1 MLEGFTSCLES
12 IWTLFLWGAVMFPV
26 RALVALITYFLGCI
40 NGAILISKHYLKEDV
55 RTRGSGNAGLT
66 NFYRNYGPKY
76 AALVLVLDAL
86 KMVAAV
92 VVSCFILRDWHP
104 VTKLFGGL
112 FCILG
117 HIFPATFHF
126 KGGKGILSGVT
137 LLFMLDWRVGLICLA
152 VFVILVAATRYISL
166 GSIVGSGIA
175 PFIFLV
181 FNWGSWLAL
190 ALLTLTAAL
199 LIWSHRGNIR
209 RLMNGTESKFSF
221 Q

>member
-1 MLEGFTSCLES
+1 MLENFVTGLSHMAF
-12 IWTLFLWGAVMFPV
+12 FFPIAAFV
-26 RALVALITYFLGCI
+26 GIISYFLGCI

-76 AALVLVLDAL
+76 AALVIALDAL

-92 VVSCFILRDWHP
+92 TVSCVIMGWDP
-104 VTKLFGGL
+104 VAKLIGGL
-112 FCILG
+112 FCTLG
-117 HIFPATFHF
+117 HIFPVTFHF

-137 LLFMLDWRVGLICLA
+137 LLFMLDWRVGLICLS

-166 GSIVGSGIA
+166 GSIVGASIA
-175 PFIFLV
+175 PFVFLM
-181 FNWGSWLAL
+181 FYWGSWWSF

-199 LIWSHRGNIR
+199 LIWSHRTNIR
-209 RLMNGTESKFSF
+209 RLLNGTESKFSF
-221 Q
+221 R

>member
-1 MLEGFTSCLES
+1 MFGQLFPGGFGLLS
-12 IWTLFLWGAVMFPV
+12 
-26 RALVALITYFLGCI
+26 LVLSVVIAYFCGCV

-92 VVSCFILRDWHP
+92 VIACLILGWGHVP
-104 VTKLFGGL
+104 KLIGGL

-117 HIFPATFHF
+117 HIFPVTFRF

-137 LLFMLDWRVGLICLA
+137 LLFMLDWRVGLICLI

-166 GSIVGSGIA
+166 GSIVGSGLA
-175 PFIFLV
+175 PFAFLV
-181 FNWGSWLAL
+181 FNWGSWWAL

-199 LIWSHRGNIR
+199 LVWSHRSNIV
-209 RLMNGTESKFSF
+209 RLVSGTESKFSF

>member
-1 MLEGFTSCLES
+1 MLEVQEMLNNFGAWLAWM
-12 IWTLFLWGAVMFPV
+12 IFLSPLALLAAVI
-26 RALVALITYFLGCI
+26 AYFCGCI

-76 AALVLVLDAL
+76 AALVIVLDAL

-92 VVSCFILRDWHP
+92 VISCLILSWEP
-104 VTKLFGGL
+104 VPKLIGGL

-117 HIFPATFHF
+117 HIFPVTFRF

-137 LLFMLDWRVGLICLA
+137 LLFMLDWRVGLICLS
-152 VFVILVAATRYISL
+152 VFVILVAVTRYISL
-166 GSIVGSGIA
+166 GSIVGAGLA
-175 PFIFLV
+175 PFVFLV
-181 FNWGSWLAL
+181 FNWGAWWAF
-190 ALLTLTAAL
+190 ALLTVTAAL
-199 LIWSHRGNIR
+199 LVWSHRTNIR
-209 RLMNGTESKFSF
+209 RLLNGTESKFTF

>member
-1 MLEGFTSCLES
+1 MWENFVTALSFTVIL
-12 IWTLFLWGAVMFPV
+12 FPV
-26 RALVALITYFLGCI
+26 IALAALISYFLGCI

-76 AALVLVLDAL
+76 AALVIALDAL

-92 VVSCFILRDWHP
+92 VISCLIFRAWHP
-104 VTKLFGGL
+104 VAKLIGGL

-117 HIFPATFHF
+117 HIFPVTFHF

-137 LLFMLDWRVGLICLA
+137 LLFMLDWRVGLICLS

-166 GSIVGSGIA
+166 GSIVGAGLA
-175 PFIFLV
+175 PFVFLM
-181 FNWGSWLAL
+181 FYWGNWWSF

-199 LIWSHRGNIR
+199 LIWSHRTNIR
-209 RLMNGTESKFSF
+209 RLLKGTESKFSF
-221 Q
+221 R

>member
-1 MLEGFTSCLES
+1 MLIKAL
-12 IWTLFLWGAVMFPV
+12 LAAVI
-26 RALVALITYFLGCI
+26 AYFCGCI

-66 NFYRNYGPKY
+66 NFYRNYGAKY

-92 VVSCFILRDWHP
+92 LIACAILGNTP
-104 VTKLFGGL
+104 FVKLFGGF
-112 FCILG
+112 FCALG
-117 HIFPATFHF
+117 HIFPATFRF

-137 LLFMLDWRVGLICLA
+137 LLFTLDWRVGLICLG

-175 PFIFLV
+175 PFVFLA
-181 FNWGSWLAL
+181 FYWGHWWSFAI
-190 ALLTLTAAL
+190 LTLTAAL
-199 LIWSHRGNIR
+199 LIWSHRSNIR
-209 RLMNGTESKFSF
+209 RLLNGTESKFSF

>member
-1 MLEGFTSCLES
+1 MWDNFVTWLSYTVILSPILAFT
-12 IWTLFLWGAVMFPV
+12 
-26 RALVALITYFLGCI
+26 ALIAYFLGCI

-92 VVSCFILRDWHP
+92 VISCAIIGWGPFP
-104 VTKLFGGL
+104 KLWGGF
-112 FCILG
+112 FCALG
-117 HIFPATFHF
+117 HIFPVTFHF

-137 LLFMLDWRVGLICLA
+137 LLFMLDWRMGLICMI
-152 VFVILVAATRYISL
+152 VFVALVAATRYISL
-166 GSIVGSGIA
+166 GSIVGSGLA
-175 PFIFLV
+175 PILFLV
-181 FNWGSWLAL
+181 FYWGHWWSFM
-190 ALLTLTAAL
+190 LLLMTVSL
-199 LIWSHRGNIR
+199 LIWSHRSNIR
-209 RLMNGTESKFSF
+209 RLLSGTENKFSF